1 MSVRLD
7 PRLEAA
13 ASFVRR
19 GSVLA
24 DVGTDHAYLPVHL
37 LTEGIARF
45 ALAADVNR
53 GPLGRAKAN
62 AKKYGVA
69 DRMRFALADGLV
81 GAEPE
86 RDGVTD
92 IAVCGMGGELIAR
105 IVGASDYTK
114 KPGVRLILQPM
125 SSPAEL
131 RTFLAENGYRILD
144 ERLAESAGKIY
155 ACLLAE
161 YDGEARAFTPAE
173 LLLGRANIEKM
184 EPLFPAFARV
194 WLNRLSVE
202 IEGRRRGDLDTREA
216 EALRDEIGRILGS

>member
-53 GPLGRAKAN
+53 GPLGR
-62 AKKYGVA
+62 
-69 DRMRFALADGLV
+69 ADGLV